1 MSLKPSDSSPGS
13 GLNAQALS
21 QSLPALLHA
30 YAAIIEQVGS
40 GPATRLH
47 RRPSS
52 ASGSAK
58 PGLLGR
64 FTAFGL
70 APLRWVRDWW
80 WGFSIRPVVR
90 LFVETHVSA
99 RASEMGRFL
108 RPKRL
113 MMVDRSAEDALRLD
127 ASLRS
132 LAYAEGMVAGG
143 SRSLGPVRY
152 ILPVVFAGS
161 WILIALN
168 PAFRQLQTALL
179 LLALNALPFLM
190 LLIYAVVVRFGFR
203 WKRALFAGWPL
214 GPATGVDRTRLPE
227 AKKSP
232 SVYELENRVYA
243 DMGLR
248 KHTEFPIDVVLH
260 PAPYLFLA
268 LLAASVI
275 LLARADLPAARLL
288 TVALVLVLSM
298 LLFLVPAVGIVRRYR
313 ERRKAGLV

>member
-1 MSLKPSDSSPGS
+1 V
-13 GLNAQALS
+13 NVQALS

-30 YAAIIEQVGS
+30 YAAVIEQVGS
-40 GPATRLH
+40 GPSTRLH

-52 ASGSAK
+52 GSGPAK
-58 PGLLGR
+58 TGLLER
-64 FTAFGL
+64 FTAFGV

-113 MMVDRSAEDALRLD
+113 MMADRSAEEALRLD

-143 SRSLGPVRY
+143 SRSLGPLRY
-152 ILPVVFAGS
+152 IPPVVFAGS

-179 LLALNALPFLM
+179 LLFLYGSPFLVM
-190 LLIYAVVVRFGFR
+190 LVYAVVIRFGFR
-203 WKRALFAGWPL
+203 WKRALFTGWLL
-214 GPATGVDRTRLPE
+214 GPAIGVDRTRLPE
-227 AKKSP
+227 AARSR
-232 SVYELENRVYA
+232 SIYQLEDRVYR
-243 DMGLR
+243 DLGLR

-260 PAPYLFLA
+260 PAMYWFPTMLAGFVVFLA
-268 LLAASVI
+268 
-275 LLARADLPAARLL
+275 RGDLPPARLL
-288 TVALVLVLSM
+288 ILGLAQLLLV

>member
-1 MSLKPSDSSPGS
+1 V
-13 GLNAQALS
+13 NVQALS

-30 YAAIIEQVGS
+30 YAAVIEQVGS
-40 GPATRLH
+40 GPATHLH
-47 RRPSS
+47 RRPSRAS
-52 ASGSAK
+52 ASAE
-58 PGLLGR
+58 PGLVER
-64 FTAFGL
+64 FTAFSL

-113 MMVDRSAEDALRLD
+113 MMVDPSAEDALRLD

-143 SRSLGPVRY
+143 SRSLGPIRY
-152 ILPVVFAGS
+152 ILPVAFAGS

-168 PAFRQLQTALL
+168 PAFRQLQTWLIV
-179 LLALNALPFLM
+179 LALQAFPFLM
-190 LLIYAVVVRFGFR
+190 LLVYAVVVKFGFR
-203 WKRALFAGWPL
+203 WKRALFIAWKSEAAL
-214 GPATGVDRTRLPE
+214 GVDRTRLPE
-227 AKKSP
+227 SNESP
-232 SVYELENRVYA
+232 SIYQLEDRVHA

-248 KHTEFPIDVVLH
+248 KHGEFPVDVVFH
-260 PAPYLFLA
+260 PAPYLFLT
-268 LLAASVI
+268 LLAVLVI
-275 LLARADLPAARLL
+275 LLVSGGLRVAGVFTGTLL
-288 TVALVLVLSM
+288 V
-298 LLFLVPAVGIVRRYR
+298 LLFLVPTVGAVRRYR

>member
-1 MSLKPSDSSPGS
+1 V
-13 GLNAQALS
+13 NAQALS
-21 QSLPALLHA
+21 QSLPALLNA
-30 YAAIIEQVGS
+30 YAAAIEQVGS

-58 PGLLGR
+58 SGLLGR

-99 RASEMGRFL
+99 RASETGRFL

-143 SRSLGPVRY
+143 SRSLGPMRY
-152 ILPVVFAGS
+152 IPPVVFALS

-168 PAFRQLQTALL
+168 PAFRQLQTGLL
-179 LLALNALPFLM
+179 LLALNTLPFLM

-232 SVYELENRVYA
+232 NVYELENRVYA

-248 KHTEFPIDVVLH
+248 KQTEFPIDVVLY
-260 PAPYLFLA
+260 PAPYWFLT
-268 LLAASVI
+268 I
-275 LLARADLPAARLL
+275 LVGFLIPLVRGDLGTARWL
-288 TVALVLVLSM
+288 TVALFQFLLM
-298 LLFLVPAVGIVRRYR
+298 LLFLVPTVGAIRRYR
-313 ERRKAGLV
+313 ERRKAGQV

>member
-1 MSLKPSDSSPGS
+1 V
-13 GLNAQALS
+13 NVQALS

-30 YAAIIEQVGS
+30 YAAVIEQVGS
-40 GPATRLH
+40 GPATHLH
-47 RRPSS
+47 RRPSRAS
-52 ASGSAK
+52 ASAE
-58 PGLLGR
+58 PGLVER
-64 FTAFGL
+64 FTAFSL

-113 MMVDRSAEDALRLD
+113 MMVDPSAEDALRLD

-143 SRSLGPVRY
+143 SRSLGPIRY
-152 ILPVVFAGS
+152 ILPVAFAGS

-179 LLALNALPFLM
+179 FLALQVSP
-190 LLIYAVVVRFGFR
+190 LLIMLVYAVVVRFGFR
-203 WKRALFAGWPL
+203 WKRALFAAWPL
-214 GPATGVDRTRLPE
+214 GAVRGVDSKR
-227 AKKSP
+227 P
-232 SVYELENRVYA
+232 SGAGEPANVYELENRVYA
-243 DMGLR
+243 DLGLR

-260 PAPYLFLA
+260 PAMYWFPTMLA
-268 LLAASVI
+268 GSVI
-275 LLARADLPAARLL
+275 LLARGDLPVARLL
-288 TVALVLVLSM
+288 TVALALFLFM